1 MGLGNFGKAL
11 ADQAIEATKKNVLGS
26 LAGPDPAKPAAAP
39 APAVAEAVGA
49 ITLGQIQGMQRALRD
64 DQELLVQYFTGVE
77 VVRVLEIFVPNIQV
91 FVLSGT
97 DVAQNPV
104 RIIVPSAS
112 AALIT
117 RVTQSDPAT
126 GPVRVNVLSPR
137 PKPAE

>member
-1 MGLGNFGKAL
+1 MAFGGFGKVL
-11 ADQAIEATKKNVLGS
+11 ADQAIEATKKNVLGT
-26 LAGPDPAKPAAAP
+26 LAGPEAPKPAPAPAAAP
-39 APAVAEAVGA
+39 LPDAIGA
-49 ITLGQIQGMQRALRD
+49 IILGQIQGMQKALKE

-77 VVRVLEIFVPNIQV
+77 IVRVLEIFVPNIQV

-104 RIIVPSAS
+104 RIVVPATA

-117 RVTQSDPAT
+117 RVTKSDPAS

-137 PKPAE
+137 PKPE

>member
-1 MGLGNFGKAL
+1 MALGNFGKVL
-11 ADQAIEATKKNVLGS
+11 ADQAIEATKKNVLGTLS
-26 LAGPDPAKPAAAP
+26 GPEPAKPATVAP
-39 APAVAEAVGA
+39 PVPDAVGA
-49 ITLGQIQGMQRALRD
+49 IILGQIQGMQKALKE

-77 VVRVLEIFVPNIQV
+77 IIRVTEIFVPNIQV

-104 RIIVPSAS
+104 RIVVPALA

-117 RVTQSDPAT
+117 RVTRSDPAA

-137 PKPAE
+137 PKPE